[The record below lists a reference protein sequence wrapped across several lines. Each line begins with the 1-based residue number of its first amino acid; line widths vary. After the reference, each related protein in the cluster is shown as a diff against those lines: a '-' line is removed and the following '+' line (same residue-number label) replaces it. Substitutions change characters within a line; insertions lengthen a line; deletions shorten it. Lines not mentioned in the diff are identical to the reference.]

1 MTRSGSDPSASTPAS
16 ATAGAS
22 IPQAEA
28 VYAALKAQVSARLAA
43 ATAGHPPVLVGIHT
57 GGAWVAQRL
66 HRELCPDA
74 PLGFLSS
81 AFHRDDYSARGLRTS
96 GSRGTTQIDF
106 KVDGADILL
115 IDDVLYTGRTV
126 RAALN
131 ELFDYGRPRRVD
143 LAVMVDRGGRELP
156 MHASM
161 AGCRIEL
168 NAGSSLVL
176 SRVSGHQVSGP
187 AGVAP
192 QAALSV
198 SATTP
203 AAHGSDES
211 PDRFTFQ
218 LEAA

>member
-1 MTRSGSDPSASTPAS
+1 MTRSGSDPSASISAS
-16 ATAGAS
+16 ATSGAS

-28 VYAALKAQVSARLAA
+28 VYAALKAQVAARLDAA
-43 ATAGHPPVLVGIHT
+43 PAGQPPVLVGIHT
-57 GGAWVAQRL
+57 GGAWVAHRL

-96 GSRGTTQIDF
+96 GARGTTQIDF

-131 ELFDYGRPRRVD
+131 ELFDYGRPRRVE

-156 MHASM
+156 VHAAL
-161 AGCRIEL
+161 AGCRIAL
-168 NAGSSLVL
+168 SAASSLVL
-176 SRVSGHQVSGP
+176 SRVAEHQVPGP
-187 AGVAP
+187 A
-192 QAALSV
+192 
-198 SATTP
+198 
-203 AAHGSDES
+203 S
-211 PDRFTFQ
+211 PDLFTFQ